1 MSAAIS
7 SSVRCENLWKVYGAD
22 LQPAIEAA
30 RAGMTRAE
38 IHRRFGCVVAVSDV
52 SFSVAPGEVFCVM
65 GLSGSGKSTLLR
77 HINRLIRPTEGRI
90 FVGDMDVN
98 LIPEA
103 ELRGLRATKIGMVF
117 QNVALFPHRT
127 VLDNVLYGLEV
138 RGVDRQTRRARAREK
153 IELVGLHGWED
164 RYPDELS
171 GGMQQRVGLARAL
184 AADPEILLMDE
195 PFSALDP
202 LIRRQLQDEFI
213 KLSGLMK
220 KTTIFITHD
229 LNEATRIGQRIAMM
243 RDGSFVQVGTPED
256 IVMRPADDY
265 VAEFVRDISP
275 MNLVRARSVMMPIGD
290 VPRPLRTEG
299 TAKLRVPLD
308 ETLARL
314 IEIAAGTDQPIVVM
328 DDAGRE
334 VGIITREL
342 LLSTIAGRPSPEPS
356 SWRRPAGGPPRAV
369 AG

>member
-1 MSAAIS
+1 MSVAIS
-7 SSVRCENLWKVYGAD
+7 SSVRCENVWKVYGKD
-22 LQPAIEAA
+22 VQPAIEAA
-30 RAGMTRAE
+30 RAGMPLAE
-38 IHRRFGCVVAVSDV
+38 IRRCFDCVVAVSDV
-52 SFSVAPGEVFCVM
+52 SFSVSPGEVFCVM

-90 FVGDMDVN
+90 FVGDIDVN
-98 LIPEA
+98 LISEA
-103 ELRGLRATKIGMVF
+103 ELRRLRATKIGMVF

-138 RGVDRQTRRARAREK
+138 RGVDRETRRARAREK
-153 IELVGLHGWED
+153 IELVGLHGWEN

-243 RDGSFVQVGTPED
+243 RDGCFVQVGTPED
-256 IVMRPADDY
+256 IIMTPADDY
-265 VAEFVRDISP
+265 VAEFGRDVSLLSV
-275 MNLVRARSVMMPIGD
+275 MRARSIMTPIED
-290 VPRPLRTEG
+290 APWPLRGEG
-299 TAKLRVPLD
+299 VAKLRVPLD
-308 ETLARL
+308 ETLSRL
-314 IEIAAGTDQPIVVM
+314 LEIVASTDQPVIVS
-328 DDAGRE
+328 DGGRD
-334 VGIITREL
+334 VGIVTREL
-342 LLSTIAGRPSPEPS
+342 LLSRMAERHSPKPSD
-356 SWRRPAGGPPRAV
+356 WLRPAAAAPRAV